1 MNTILVVEDQKS
13 ISDVVSKYIENE
25 GYGCDV
31 ASNGIEALE
40 LFGQSK
46 YDMIVL
52 DIMMPGIDGFE
63 VLENIRQFSNVPVI
77 MLTARLDESDKI
89 RGFDLGADDYVIK
102 PFSARELM
110 RRIHAVLKRV
120 NPTSGGSQLLVYK
133 NIKLDQKAMTA
144 YKDGEAID
152 LTTAE
157 YKLLL
162 TFLKHTGQVLTREQI
177 IEQAY
182 GEAYEGYD
190 RSVDS
195 YIKRLRQKIEND
207 PKNPELLVTKYG
219 AGYRFGGE
227 NE

>member
-25 GYGCDV
+25 GYECDV

-40 LFGQSK
+40 LFGQNK
-46 YDMIVL
+46 YDLIVL
-52 DIMMPGIDGFE
+52 DVMMPGIDGFE

-102 PFSARELM
+102 PFSTRELM

-120 NPTSGGSQLLVYK
+120 NPIGGGSQLLVYK

-207 PKNPELLVTKYG
+207 PKNPDLLVTKYG

-227 NE
+227 SE

>member
-1 MNTILVVEDQKS
+1 MKAILVVEDQKS
-13 ISDVVSKYIENE
+13 ISDVVSKYIEKE
-25 GYGCDV
+25 GYRCEI

-40 LFGQSK
+40 LFGQNT
-46 YDMIVL
+46 YELIVL
-52 DIMMPGIDGFE
+52 DVMMPGIDGFE

-110 RRIHAVLKRV
+110 RRIGAVLKRT
-120 NPTSGGSQLLVYK
+120 NPASGEPQSLKYK
-133 NIKLDQKAMTA
+133 NIKLDLKAMKA
-144 YKDGEAID
+144 YKDDESID

-182 GEAYEGYD
+182 GDAYEGYD

-195 YIKRLRQKIEND
+195 YIKRLRQKIESD
-207 PKNPELLVTKYG
+207 PKNPDLLVTKYG
-219 AGYRFGGE
+219 AGYRFGGD

>member
-25 GYGCDV
+25 GYRCVV

-40 LFGQSK
+40 IFGQNK
-46 YDMIVL
+46 YDLIVL
-52 DIMMPGIDGFE
+52 DVMMPGIDGFE

-120 NPTSGGSQLLVYK
+120 NPTAGESQLLVYK

-144 YKDGEAID
+144 YKNGEAID

-207 PKNPELLVTKYG
+207 PKNPDLLVTKYG

-227 NE
+227 SE

>member
-1 MNTILVVEDQKS
+1 M
-13 ISDVVSKYIENE
+13 
-25 GYGCDV
+25 
-31 ASNGIEALE
+31 
-40 LFGQSK
+40 
-46 YDMIVL
+46 
-52 DIMMPGIDGFE
+52 
-63 VLENIRQFSNVPVI
+63 
-77 MLTARLDESDKI
+77 
-89 RGFDLGADDYVIK
+89 
-102 PFSARELM
+102 
-110 RRIHAVLKRV
+110 
-120 NPTSGGSQLLVYK
+120 LVYK
-133 NIKLDQKAMTA
+133 NIKLDQRAMTA
-144 YKDGEAID
+144 YKDGDAID

-157 YKLLL
+157 YKLLMTL
-162 TFLKHTGQVLTREQI
+162 LKHTGQVLTREQI

>member
-25 GYGCDV
+25 GYECDV

-52 DIMMPGIDGFE
+52 DVMMPGIDGFE

-120 NPTSGGSQLLVYK
+120 NPTAGASQLLVYK

>member
-25 GYGCDV
+25 GYRCEV
-31 ASNGIEALE
+31 ASNGIEALD
-40 LFGQSK
+40 LFRQGE
-46 YDMIVL
+46 YDLIVL
-52 DIMMPGIDGFE
+52 DVMMPGIDGFE

-120 NPTSGGSQLLVYK
+120 NPVLGGSQSLVYK
-133 NIKLDQKAMTA
+133 NIKLDMKAMMA
-144 YKDGEAID
+144 YKDNEPID

-162 TFLKHTGQVLTREQI
+162 AFLKHTGQVLTREQI

-182 GEAYEGYD
+182 GDAYEGYD

-195 YIKRLRQKIEND
+195 YIKRLRQKIESD
-207 PKNPELLVTKYG
+207 PKNPDLLVTKYG

-227 NE
+227 SE

>member
-25 GYGCDV
+25 GYKCDI
-31 ASNGIEALE
+31 ASDGIEALD
-40 LFGQSK
+40 LFGQGT
-46 YDMIVL
+46 YDLIVL
-52 DIMMPGIDGFE
+52 DVMMPGIDGFE

-120 NPTSGGSQLLVYK
+120 NPTAGSASLLVYK
-133 NIKLDQKAMTA
+133 NIKLDLKAMKA
-144 YKDGEAID
+144 YKDGEPID

-157 YKLLL
+157 YKLLM

-182 GEAYEGYD
+182 GDTYEGYD

-207 PKNPELLVTKYG
+207 PKNPDLLVTKYG

>member
-25 GYGCDV
+25 GYGCVV

-40 LFGQSK
+40 LFGQSI
-46 YDMIVL
+46 YDLIVL
-52 DIMMPGIDGFE
+52 DVMMPGIDGFE

-102 PFSARELM
+102 PFSTRELM

-120 NPTSGGSQLLVYK
+120 NPTAGGSQLLVYK

-207 PKNPELLVTKYG
+207 PKNPDLLVTKYG

-227 NE
+227 SE

>member
-1 MNTILVVEDQKS
+1 MKAILVVEDQKS

-25 GYGCDV
+25 GYHCEV

-40 LFGQSK
+40 LFGQGF
-46 YDMIVL
+46 YDLIVL
-52 DIMMPGIDGFE
+52 DVMMPGIDGFE
-63 VLENIRQFSNVPVI
+63 VLENIRQFSNIPVI

-89 RGFDLGADDYVIK
+89 RGFDLGADDYVVK

-120 NPTSGGSQLLVYK
+120 NLGTGESQALIYK
-133 NIKLDQKAMTA
+133 NIKLDLKAMKV

-162 TFLKHTGQVLTREQI
+162 AFLKHTGQVLTREQI

-182 GEAYEGYD
+182 GDAYEGYD

-227 NE
+227 VE